1 MVQCFFSIRAA
12 KILFKKNNYLIFVLN
27 KQKNAMR
34 ASISYLELQ
43 RLVTENTKQPVSF
56 EQVDGKTVKVL
67 YELNLGIMK
76 KKIGIDLKVLDIVG
90 SDLLVKY
97 SAGFGMDG
105 LVGMALNMVKEKIP
119 AGLLEERPDHML
131 LVHLGKID
139 KIKPVFD
146 RIDVKD
152 LNMLSEALEIEGDFK

>member
-1 MVQCFFSIRAA
+1 MKAT
-12 KILFKKNNYLIFVLN
+12 
-27 KQKNAMR
+27 
-34 ASISYLELQ
+34 ISYRELQ
-43 RLVTENTKQPVSF
+43 KLVTEQTQQPISF
-56 EQVDGKTVKVL
+56 EFVDQNTIKVL

-76 KKIGIDLKVLDIVG
+76 KKIGIDLHVSEVLG
-90 SDLLVKY
+90 TDLKVKY

-105 LVGMALNMVKEKIP
+105 LVGMALNMVREKIP
-119 AGLLEERPDHML
+119 VGLLEEQPNHVL

-152 LNMLSEALEIEGDFK
+152 INMLTEALEVVGNFK

>member
-1 MVQCFFSIRAA
+1 MKAT
-12 KILFKKNNYLIFVLN
+12 
-27 KQKNAMR
+27 
-34 ASISYLELQ
+34 ISYRELQ
-43 RLVTENTKQPVSF
+43 KLVTEQTQQPISF
-56 EQVDGKTVKVL
+56 EFVDQKTIKVL

-76 KKIGIDLKVLDIVG
+76 KKIGIDLHVLEVLG
-90 SDLLVKY
+90 TDLKVKY

-105 LVGMALNMVKEKIP
+105 LVGMALNMVREKIP
-119 AGLLEERPDHML
+119 VGLLEEQPNHVL

-152 LNMLSEALEIEGDFK
+152 INMLTEALEVVGDFK